1 MVKNP
6 ILIIGVF
13 LASLLW
19 FLMFAE
25 FIDIGYTIHNN
36 YFWIAMTLSASFLA
50 VYSILTQ
57 KSDFKKILVVKKKYI
72 VIGVVHAVVL
82 YGFSRFGVF
91 LAQNVFDFV
100 VPQIEAI
107 YSTRSQMDD
116 LYIGLLLI
124 FLIGPAEEIF
134 WRGFVQNKLENITNP
149 TKAFLVT
156 TAIYALVHIWA
167 LNPMLMFAALVLG
180 VHWGLMFKKY
190 KSIVPGVISH
200 ALWDAMIFV
209 IFPIQF

>member
-6 ILIIGVF
+6 ILIIGIF
-13 LASLLW
+13 IASLLW

-25 FIDIGYTIHNN
+25 FTTIGNIIHNT
-36 YFWIAMTLSASFLA
+36 YFWIAMTASASFLA
-50 VYSILTQ
+50 VYSVVTQ
-57 KSDFKKILVVKKKYI
+57 KTEFKNLLTINKKFIL
-72 VIGVVHAVVL
+72 IGITHAVVL
-82 YGFSRFGVF
+82 YGLSRFGVYI
-91 LAQNVFDFV
+91 AQNLFDFV

-134 WRGFVQNKLENITNP
+134 WRGFVQNKLEVVTNP
-149 TKAFLVT
+149 TKAFIIT

-167 LNPMLMFAALVLG
+167 FNPMLMFAALVLG